1 MKLKKIIILFGTVC
15 ILNTMVTGCGSGSG
29 SVAETEESQTGEV
42 LSEKLNDTS
51 LKEVD
56 GNAEALQKDTAETA
70 YMKTTEAEE
79 NDLESPKPEITQE
92 DGKASLKAEEIPA
105 GDPMAGI
112 VEKYEGNMLTLR
124 TSEDDMLYY
133 FFTENAPILEG
144 YSTESA
150 HEAEGGSTIAVG
162 DKVEISYLG
171 TLDDE
176 EHPTEAVKIVVIT
189 GE

>member
-1 MKLKKIIILFGTVC
+1 VRGKIVKRKLIL
-15 ILNTMVTGCGSGSG
+15 ILTIALTMVMTGCSPEPKEDEI
-29 SVAETEESQTGEV
+29 SVGNDSPKETVQEEAADVKTVDAQSTETEEKS
-42 LSEKLNDTS
+42 
-51 LKEVD
+51 
-56 GNAEALQKDTAETA
+56 
-70 YMKTTEAEE
+70 TE
-79 NDLESPKPEITQE
+79 SSKPEITE
-92 DGKASLKAEEIPA
+92 ETGKTASETEEIPVEEIPA

-112 VEKYEGNMLTLR
+112 VEKYGGSILTLR
-124 TSEDDMLYY
+124 TPEDDMLYY

-162 DKVEISYLG
+162 DKVEISYRG

-176 EHPTEAVKIVVIT
+176 EHPTQAVKIVIIT

>member
-1 MKLKKIIILFGTVC
+1 MKRKLILIFT
-15 ILNTMVTGCGSGSG
+15 IALTMVMTGCSPEAKEDEI
-29 SVAETEESQTGEV
+29 SVGNDSPKETVQEEAADVKTVDAKSTESSKPKITEDTG
-42 LSEKLNDTS
+42 
-51 LKEVD
+51 
-56 GNAEALQKDTAETA
+56 
-70 YMKTTEAEE
+70 KTVSEAEE
-79 NDLESPKPEITQE
+79 IPVEEIPV
-92 DGKASLKAEEIPA
+92 EEIPA

-112 VEKYEGNMLTLR
+112 VEKYGGSILTLR
-124 TSEDDMLYY
+124 TPEDDMLYY

-162 DKVEISYLG
+162 DKVEISYRG

-176 EHPTEAVKIVVIT
+176 EHPTQAVRIVIIT

>member
-1 MKLKKIIILFGTVC
+1 MKRKLILIFT
-15 ILNTMVTGCGSGSG
+15 IALTMVMTGCSPEPKEDEI
-29 SVAETEESQTGEV
+29 SVENDSPKETVQEEAADVKTVDAKSTESSKPKITEDTG
-42 LSEKLNDTS
+42 
-51 LKEVD
+51 
-56 GNAEALQKDTAETA
+56 
-70 YMKTTEAEE
+70 KTVSEAEE
-79 NDLESPKPEITQE
+79 NPVEEIPV
-92 DGKASLKAEEIPA
+92 EEIPA

-112 VEKYEGNMLTLR
+112 VEKYGGSILTLR
-124 TSEDDMLYY
+124 TPEDDMLYY

-162 DKVEISYLG
+162 DKVEISYRG

-176 EHPTEAVKIVVIT
+176 EHPTQAVKIVIIT